1 MDDYVVFLLAKLG
14 EFAEGIIFYSNGP
27 LSRDSEIKLRS
38 VVDDVVIRPNVG
50 FDVSA
55 YKEGLER
62 IDYNREGR
70 YDEVLLVNYTSYGP
84 VYPLSELF
92 GEMESRDC
100 DFWGVSAHAEM
111 TPNPLTGVGTL
122 PYHLHSNFIAV
133 RTGMLGSRSFRQ
145 YWENIGVPS
154 SYEEAIL
161 SHEHASPNTSQISVT
176 EQVAT
181 STNGPMAPT
190 TQRCSIS
197 TRR

>member
-1 MDDYVVFLLAKLG
+1 MTWF
-14 EFAEGIIFYSNGP
+14 
-27 LSRDSEIKLRS
+27 
-38 VVDDVVIRPNVG
+38 RPNVG
-50 FDVSA
+50 FDVLA

-62 IDYNREGR
+62 IEYNREGR

-84 VYPLSELF
+84 VFPLSELF

-122 PYHLHSNFIAV
+122 PYHLHANFIAV
-133 RTGMLGSRSFRQ
+133 RAGMLGSRSFRQ
-145 YWENIGVPS
+145 YWDNIGVPS

-161 SHEHASPNTSQISVT
+161 SHEARFTEHFTNLGYTASCYLDKRSYSTHYPTIS
-176 EQVAT
+176 
-181 STNGPMAPT
+181 S
-190 TQRCSIS
+190 S